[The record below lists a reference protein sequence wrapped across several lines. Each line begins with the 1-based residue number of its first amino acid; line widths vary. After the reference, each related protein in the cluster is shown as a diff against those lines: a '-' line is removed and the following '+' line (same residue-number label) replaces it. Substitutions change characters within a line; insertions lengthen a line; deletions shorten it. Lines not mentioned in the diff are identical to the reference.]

1 MLYCDL
7 FEILLPVLL
16 EADLLL
22 PLGIE
27 LAHDVVEALLE
38 AHLEDGVVVVASTHN
53 RLVVQ
58 RILDLDFACHLVLY
72 ALIALTNGRLC
83 SASRAHGGS

>member
-1 MLYCDL
+1 MMVPAFISYCFVSLDSDCSDMLNCDF
-7 FEILLPVLL
+7 FEVLLPVLL

-38 AHLEDGVVVVASTHN
+38 AHFEYGVVVVASTHN
-53 RLVVQ
+53 RLVV
-58 RILDLDFACHLVLY
+58 
-72 ALIALTNGRLC
+72 
-83 SASRAHGGS
+83 

>member
-16 EADLLL
+16 EANLLL

-53 RLVVQ
+53 RLVV
-58 RILDLDFACHLVLY
+58 
-72 ALIALTNGRLC
+72 
-83 SASRAHGGS
+83 